1 MVFARRPGARGRCI
15 NHDRVGL
22 TGASHTPAK
31 RHVGEDEDVGRWAR
45 RPAHPRTDTDART
58 HTRAGS
64 SMTSGPGCACERV
77 RGLHILICAATAVD
91 TSSRSANLAKLQ
103 RARSCETMPRLPLA
117 RCSLDPFFPA
127 PERTT
132 CTPEFRTTPAQASA
146 CPPHAMLAR
155 AWAAAGSGKCTF
167 FACRNLSTGTHA
179 PEATLHRW
187 GGGAAGAKASA
198 RFSLGTAGWCPW
210 PDDGSLAET
219 HGRAKKCNHVF
230 R

>member
-103 RARSCETMPRLPLA
+103 RARSCETTPRLPLA
-117 RCSLDPFFPA
+117 RCSLDPFFP
-127 PERTT
+127 P
-132 CTPEFRTTPAQASA
+132 
-146 CPPHAMLAR
+146 
-155 AWAAAGSGKCTF
+155 
-167 FACRNLSTGTHA
+167 
-179 PEATLHRW
+179 
-187 GGGAAGAKASA
+187 
-198 RFSLGTAGWCPW
+198 
-210 PDDGSLAET
+210 
-219 HGRAKKCNHVF
+219 RAKNVHSGIPNYSGSSIRVPSPCNVGQGVGSCWERKVHVF
-230 R
+230 RLPEPVHWHACPRSNIA